1 MHIVESE
8 TKQMQTQI
16 TVIGK
21 GIIRLRRSED
31 FKETWLER
39 YKILNAQPEEGAD
52 AGFSVTEQ
60 AVTLPSGRVLPL
72 GIWDNAEDAAWT
84 ARLEGMLARYSD
96 KKLGKRIII
105 GDPNGNRQ
113 EVQDVQERTEHTP
126 FGLSIGISAQERF
139 YGLGEGNRTGLDLR
153 GGTYQNWV
161 YYQFDEAPIPFFMSS
176 EGWGV
181 LINNDW
187 KHFVDVGAERSD
199 QVSICGQDGELD
211 VFFLAG
217 ASMQDVLKCYSRL
230 TGHTMLLPKW
240 AYGLTYIAPIFANQ
254 YEVTNDAHRFRE
266 KHIPCDMISLEPGWM
281 TKFYDHGTD
290 KQWEITRFHMPSYR
304 SRPHP
309 ESFISALKRY
319 GFKLKLWLCVDYDLT
334 AEEERIVRGEESCT
348 PEAWFNHL
356 RPFVQDGV
364 DAFKLDPCELVYEVH
379 PGLHYANGS
388 CDEQMHNLNQV
399 LLGKQMYQGFVD
411 EAGRRPMHH
420 YCGAYTGMQKWSA
433 FTTGDNGGK
442 EGALIWIM
450 NMALSG
456 MMNTS
461 CDMNVHDAQAIHFG
475 LLLPWGHLNS
485 WYGFSQPW
493 WAGDELE
500 AVFTYYARLRYRLMP
515 YIYSA
520 AIEGH
525 EDDMPML
532 RPMPLAFPDYEK
544 TWNCTTQYMLGD
556 YVMVTVFTDTVSLP
570 EGRWEDYWTGEIYE
584 GNQDIAYTA
593 PEGRGGG
600 LFVRRSAIIPMWKDR
615 DYVYQYDDSEIELH
629 VYPEGKSAYV
639 LREDDGLSLDYETK
653 RSCHTAIACDACGEE
668 IVLTIGKR
676 DGDYQSKAAHR
687 VWKIHIHGGK
697 KPVRVVMQD
706 TGDSFE
712 IV

>member
-1 MHIVESE
+1 
-8 TKQMQTQI
+8 MQTRI
-16 TVIGK
+16 ETISK
-21 GIIRLRRSED
+21 GIIRVRRSED

-52 AGFSVTEQ
+52 AGFTVTEH
-60 AVTLPSGRVLPL
+60 AVTLPSGRVLPMS
-72 GIWDNAEDAAWT
+72 IWTDAQDKAWNDRLNAL
-84 ARLEGMLARYSD
+84 LEHYAD

-105 GDPNGNRQ
+105 GDPGEHRQ
-113 EVQDVQERTEHTP
+113 SAPEAPERTDHTP
-126 FGLSIGISAQERF
+126 FGFSLGVNETERF
-139 YGLGEGNRTGLDLR
+139 YGLGEGNRTGLNLR
-153 GGTYQNWV
+153 GATCQNWV

-187 KHFVDVGAERSD
+187 KHFVDVAAERSD
-199 QVSICGQDGELD
+199 LVSVCGQDGETD
-211 VFFLAG
+211 VFILAG
-217 ASMQDVLKCYSRL
+217 ESMQDVLRLYSRL
-230 TGHTMLLPKW
+230 TGHNMLLPKW
-240 AYGLTYIAPIFANQ
+240 AYGLTYIAPIFADQ
-254 YEVTNDAHRFRE
+254 YEVTNDARLFRS

-290 KQWEITRFHMPSYR
+290 KQWEITRFHMPHYR

-309 ESFISALKRY
+309 ESFVTALKRY

-334 AEEERIVRGEESCT
+334 AEEERIVRGEDTCT

-356 RPFVQDGV
+356 RAFVQDGV
-364 DAFKLDPCELVYEVH
+364 DAFKLDPCEMVYEVH
-379 PGLHYANGS
+379 PGLNYANGS

-411 EAGRRPMHH
+411 ETGRRPMHH
-420 YCGAYTGMQKWSA
+420 YCGAYTGMQRWSA

-442 EGALIWIM
+442 QGALIWIM

-456 MMNTS
+456 MQNTS

-500 AVFTYYARLRYRLMP
+500 AVFTYYARLRYRLLP
-515 YIYSA
+515 YIYSS

-525 EDDMPML
+525 EEDLPML
-532 RPMPLAFPDYEK
+532 RPMPIAFPECGE
-544 TWNCTTQYMLGD
+544 TWDCVTQYMLGKWL
-556 YVMVTVFTDTVSLP
+556 MVTVFSDRVYLP
-570 EGRWEDYWTGEIYE
+570 EGRWEDFWTGRIYE
-584 GNQDIAYTA
+584 GGQEISYTA

-600 LFVRRSAIIPMWKDR
+600 LFVKRGAIIPMWKDR
-615 DYVYQYDDSEIELH
+615 DYVFQYDDSEIELA
-629 VYPEGKSAYV
+629 VYPEGKTEYT

-653 RSCHTAIACDACGEE
+653 RSCHTHIVCDERDGET
-668 IVLTIGKR
+668 VLTIGRR
-676 DGDYQSKAAHR
+676 DGDYQGKAER
-687 VWKIHIHGGK
+687 RLWKIGVHGVK
-697 KPVRVVMQD
+697 TPVYVVLED
-706 TGDSFE
+706 ERDVFE
-712 IV
+712 IVGEEKR